1 MPTRINLPPLTRA
14 TIVVE
19 LCLSLIAGALRYSAW
34 VSRAALNNN
43 APLGSPP
50 PEFLASTRIQY
61 LTVVPALS
69 IIYPWT
75 LLTASFVEANIF
87 TLVITLATFFYGGKY
102 LERAWGGNEF
112 AKFLGVVSVG
122 SNAVALAIY
131 VFWYAATGNVERNF
145 TSING
150 GVAFQAGFLVAF
162 KQLVPEHTV
171 TLFKGMIKM
180 RVKHF
185 PAIFLL
191 LTFVS
196 GLIIGTDVAAILA
209 INGFITSWIYLRFF
223 KKQYVDLSTTQPAT
237 LRGDASE
244 TFAFAHFF
252 PDSLYPFISP
262 VTNAVY
268 DLAVAIR
275 LCTPFTDEDVQAGNH
290 RVAQTSGSTGGFAGI
305 LGPPG
310 GRISAARQ
318 EAERRRALAL
328 KVLDQRLHAA
338 TTMSAGRPGGSVGG
352 EMLGGTSF
360 TQEDGDRD
368 VGVGRNGGAASSNAA
383 GQSGGQS

>member
-1 MPTRINLPPLTRA
+1 MATRINLPPLTRA
-14 TIVVE
+14 IIVVE

-34 VSRAALNNN
+34 VSRAAANNN
-43 APLGSPP
+43 AAPLGSPP

-75 LLTASFVEANIF
+75 LVTASFVEANIF

-102 LERAWGGNEF
+102 LERAWGGREF
-112 AKFLGVVSVG
+112 AKFLGVVCVV
-122 SNAVALAIY
+122 SNVVALGIY
-131 VFWYAATGNVERNF
+131 VIWYAVTGNIERNF
-145 TSING
+145 TSICG

-171 TLFKGMIKM
+171 TLFKGLIKM

-185 PAIFLL
+185 PALFLL
-191 LTFVS
+191 FTFIS

-209 INGFITSWIYLRFF
+209 INGFFASWIYLRFF
-223 KKQYVDLSTTQPAT
+223 KKQYVDLSASQPT
-237 LRGDASE
+237 SLRGDASE

-252 PDSLYPFISP
+252 PDRMYPFISP
-262 VTNAVY
+262 ITNTVY
-268 DLAVAIR
+268 TACVAMK
-275 LCTPFTDEDVQAGNH
+275 LCTPFSDEDVQAGNH
-290 RVAQTSGSTGGFAGI
+290 RVVAQSTAGVGGFAGI

-310 GRISAARQ
+310 GRLSAARQ

-328 KVLDQRLHAA
+328 KVLDQRLQAA
-338 TTMSAGRPGGSVGG
+338 TTVGG
-352 EMLGGTSF
+352 RSGGEVLGGTSF
-360 TQEDGDRD
+360 TPEEGE
-368 VGVGRNGGAASSNAA
+368 GGGRGA
-383 GQSGGQS
+383 GQS

>member
-1 MPTRINLPPLTRA
+1 MPVRINLPPLTRA
-14 TIVVE
+14 IIVVE
-19 LCLSLIAGALRYSAW
+19 LCFSLIAGALRYSAW
-34 VSRAALNNN
+34 VSRAALDNN

-75 LLTASFVEANIF
+75 QVTASFVEANIF

-102 LERAWGGNEF
+102 LERAWGGREF

-122 SNAVALAIY
+122 SNVIALAIY
-131 VFWYAATGNVERNF
+131 VIWYAISSNVERNF
-145 TSING
+145 TSISG
-150 GVAFQAGFLVAF
+150 GVALQAGFLVAF

-171 TLFKGMIKM
+171 TLFKGVIKM

-185 PAIFLL
+185 PALFIFFNLL
-191 LTFVS
+191 S

-209 INGFITSWIYLRFF
+209 INGFLTSWIYLRFY
-223 KKQYVDLSTTQPAT
+223 KKQYVDLSSSQPVS

-262 VTNAVY
+262 ITNTIY
-268 DLAVAIR
+268 GLAVAVK
-275 LCTPFTDEDVQAGNH
+275 LCIPFTDEDVQAGNS
-290 RVAQTSGSTGGFAGI
+290 RVAASSANAGGFAGI

-310 GRISAARQ
+310 GRLSAARQ

-338 TTMSAGRPGGSVGG
+338 TTMAGRPGGNGSA

-360 TQEDGDRD
+360 TPEDGDM
-368 VGVGRNGGAASSNAA
+368 GVRPSGAAGASN
-383 GQSGGQS
+383 GPGGQP

>member
-14 TIVVE
+14 IIVVE
-19 LCLSLIAGALRYSAW
+19 LCFSLIAGALRYSAW
-34 VSRAALNNN
+34 VSRAAVDNN
-43 APLGSPP
+43 APLGSPTP
-50 PEFLASTRIQY
+50 DFVASTGIQY

-75 LLTASFVEANIF
+75 LVTASFVEANIF

-102 LERAWGGNEF
+102 LERAWGGREF
-112 AKFLGVVSVG
+112 AKFLGVVSAI
-122 SNAVALAIY
+122 SNVVALAIY
-131 VFWYAATGNVERNF
+131 VIWFAMTGNLDRNF
-145 TSING
+145 TSISG
-150 GVAFQAGFLVAF
+150 GIAFQAGFLVAF

-171 TLFKGMIKM
+171 TLFKGVVKM

-185 PAIFLL
+185 PAIFLALNL
-191 LTFVS
+191 LS
-196 GLIIGTDVAAILA
+196 GLVLGTDVAAILA
-209 INGFITSWIYLRFF
+209 INGFLTSWIYLRFY
-223 KKQYVDLSTTQPAT
+223 KKQYVDLSASQPVS

-262 VTNAVY
+262 VTNTIYA
-268 DLAVAIR
+268 LAVSVR
-275 LCTPFTDEDVQAGNH
+275 LCVPFTDEDVQAGNS
-290 RVAQTSGSTGGFAGI
+290 RVAASAASAGGGFAGI

-310 GRISAARQ
+310 GRLSAARQ

-338 TTMSAGRPGGSVGG
+338 TTVGRPGG

-360 TQEDGDRD
+360 TPEDGDM
-368 VGVGRNGGAASSNAA
+368 GVRSGPSQGA
-383 GQSGGQS
+383 GQS